1 MNSLL
6 LYQTK
11 REDLI
16 GKKILKVSEKYYIVD
31 PGFYYLFNDENKR
44 DLGYLLENIVY
55 LELRRHGYKV
65 TIGKLYDIEV
75 DFVCKKP
82 GKTTYIQVA
91 QSIMDP
97 NTRDREFR
105 PLNKIKDN
113 YPKYVLSVDEINLS
127 SNGIIHMNILEF
139 LKADEI

>member
-82 GKTTYIQVA
+82 GK
-91 QSIMDP
+91 
-97 NTRDREFR
+97 
-105 PLNKIKDN
+105 
-113 YPKYVLSVDEINLS
+113 
-127 SNGIIHMNILEF
+127 IHIF
-139 LKADEI
+139 K

>member
-44 DLGYLLENIVY
+44 DLGYYV
-55 LELRRHGYKV
+55 
-65 TIGKLYDIEV
+65 
-75 DFVCKKP
+75 
-82 GKTTYIQVA
+82 
-91 QSIMDP
+91 
-97 NTRDREFR
+97 
-105 PLNKIKDN
+105 KI
-113 YPKYVLSVDEINLS
+113 
-127 SNGIIHMNILEF
+127 
-139 LKADEI
+139 